1 MFKFEREI
9 ERERDMRSRFL
20 SELLGVDWKILRR
33 IDFEPGDLRKNLE
46 KFGKFGSKRTHVR
59 FPSEQRRPQMS
70 SFIFREKDRRSF
82 CPISW

>member
-1 MFKFEREI
+1 
-9 ERERDMRSRFL
+9 MRSRFL
-20 SELLGVDWKILRR
+20 SELLGVDWNNLRK
-33 IDFEPGDLRKNLE
+33 IDFEPGDLRKILE
-46 KFGKFGSKRTHVR
+46 NSEEFGFKRTHVR